1 ASLVSRAS
9 APALCPLSLHDAL
22 PISLQRRSAD
32 GRVQRVME
40 AGGPEGF
47 PENNALRQMSRGPD
61 GALWLATRVG
71 LLMWN
76 AGVRRFEPVPGGPDW
91 QVFAFG
97 FGADDTV
104 WVGGNGVL
112 MSYRWTGAELV
123 AERTV
128 DGRHGLPAVA
138 PGGLVADELGVV
150 WMSTPRGLVRYDAA
164 HERLRLYSVLDG
176 LPSQQFSEY
185 QF

>member
-76 AGVRRFEPVPGGPDW
+76 AGVRRFEPVDRKSTRLNSSHVKISYA
-91 QVFAFG
+91 VFCS
-97 FGADDTV
+97 
-104 WVGGNGVL
+104 NK
-112 MSYRWTGAELV
+112 
-123 AERTV
+123 
-128 DGRHGLPAVA
+128 
-138 PGGLVADELGVV
+138 
-150 WMSTPRGLVRYDAA
+150 
-164 HERLRLYSVLDG
+164 
-176 LPSQQFSEY
+176 
-185 QF
+185 